1 MKLTT
6 KVATVYGHGTIIYRN
21 GDVFNGAFYNSL
33 PVPGVGRIT
42 FKEDWKLFDHNIKK
56 KQVKM
61 ILGEGVILYRN
72 GNCYRGMLQDNSPH
86 GPGTMTYR
94 NGVICKGIWKE
105 GDLMR
110 RDFSKQEDFQSKL
123 VELPVISDE
132 EVV

>member
-6 KVATVYGHGTIIYRN
+6 KVTKVCGHGTIIYRN
-21 GDVFNGAFYNSL
+21 GDVYDGSFYNSL
-33 PVPGVGRIT
+33 PVPGGGRMT
-42 FKEDWKLFDHNIKK
+42 FKEDWKLFDHNINK
-56 KQVKM
+56 KQVQM
-61 ILGEGVILYRN
+61 ILGEGVIFYRN

-86 GPGTMTYR
+86 GHGTMTFS
-94 NGVICKGIWKE
+94 NGAICKGIWKK

-123 VELPVISDE
+123 VELPVISHE